1 MQMDLVTLMVTNLVF
16 SVKVTPI
23 VVVLATLIRT
33 ALLLTGKKRAFV
45 TWTRNPALSA
55 VTILFAPGMLV
66 TTAVRYIVCRLFG
79 IDLYGIGGAGTYGE
93 ITVFLKVDKPPRVAI
108 LLAALYLSTLIS
120 VFIGFALVAIPFVFM
135 PGMPIA
141 LFCWYTALGVFFNC
155 CLKGGDLTL
164 LGVALKKRTRS
175 GAIELLVVLA
185 VLVIFHMQIAELV
198 F

>member
-1 MQMDLVTLMVTNLVF
+1 MQMDFVTLLVTNLVF

-23 VVVLATLIRT
+23 VVVMATLVRST
-33 ALLLTGKKRAFV
+33 LLLTGKKRAFV
-45 TWTRNPALSA
+45 TWTRNPVLSV

-66 TTAVRYIVCRLFG
+66 TTSVRYVVCRLLG
-79 IDLYGIGGAGTYGE
+79 VDLGGVAGGGTYGE

-108 LLAALYLSTLIS
+108 LLTALYLSTLVS
-120 VFIGFALVAIPFVFM
+120 VFIGFALVAMPFVVM
-135 PGMPIA
+135 LGTPIV
-141 LFCWYTALGVFFNC
+141 LLSWYTALGVLFNC

-164 LGVALKKRTRS
+164 LRVALKKRTRS

-185 VLVIFHMQIAELV
+185 VLTVFHIQIAELV